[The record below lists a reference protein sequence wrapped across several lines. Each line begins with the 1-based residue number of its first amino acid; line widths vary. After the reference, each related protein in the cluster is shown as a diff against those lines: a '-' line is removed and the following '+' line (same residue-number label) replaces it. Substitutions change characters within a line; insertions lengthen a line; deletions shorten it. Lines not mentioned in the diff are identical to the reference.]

1 MSYWAN
7 GCNIIQ
13 LNLCTL
19 TNFDA
24 LAPLIFLRKNFQ
36 LNLGLTSDENIDL
49 PKQQIP
55 LFLPCSAYVFWN
67 YKYKKPPNSRPITA
81 KTVMYFL
88 FTNKTLKAHES
99 QTLPQEGKHITPHIH
114 IYSRGLAIIDELVN
128 FQSRSLRK

>member
-1 MSYWAN
+1 
-7 GCNIIQ
+7 

-24 LAPLIFLRKNFQ
+24 LAPSIFLRKNFQ

-81 KTVMYFL
+81 KTVMYF
-88 FTNKTLKAHES
+88 FVYKQNTQGS
-99 QTLPQEGKHITPHIH
+99 
-114 IYSRGLAIIDELVN
+114 
-128 FQSRSLRK
+128 